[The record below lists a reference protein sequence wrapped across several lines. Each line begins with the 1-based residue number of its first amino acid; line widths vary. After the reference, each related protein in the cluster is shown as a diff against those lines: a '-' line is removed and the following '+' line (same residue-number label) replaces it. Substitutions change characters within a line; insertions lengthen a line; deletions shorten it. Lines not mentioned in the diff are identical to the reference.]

1 MAASLNKYFSHLESI
16 VKNLPHKPGV
26 YQYFDDKGKIIYVGK
41 AKDLKKRVSSY
52 FAKINSISGKVQ
64 MLVRKIA
71 DIRYIVVETEQDALL
86 LENNLIKKYQPH
98 YNVALKDDKT
108 FPWICIKKEPFPR
121 VFHTRYVVRDG
132 SQYFGPYANVR
143 LMHTL
148 LDLTRQLFPLRNCSL
163 SLTDKNIKSGKF
175 KVCLEYHLGN
185 CKAPCIGLQTEEDY
199 NRAVAGI
206 REIVK
211 GNITMVA
218 RQLRELMMEY
228 AATMEFE
235 KAQLVKEKLE
245 LLDKYQSKSTIVNPA
260 INDVDIFSLIS
271 EGLHAYVN
279 YMKVMNGAIIQVHTM
294 EIIKKLDES
303 PEELLTI
310 AITEIRQRFD
320 SNSPEIILP
329 FLPDFELPGI
339 ILTVPKIGDKK
350 KLLDLSERNVK
361 YYQMEREKQ
370 KEQVDPEH
378 KVNRLM
384 DTMMKDL
391 RMTNPPTHI
400 ECFDNSN
407 IQGSHP
413 VAAMVCFKNGK
424 PDKSEYR
431 HFNIRTVEGPD
442 DFASME
448 EIIYRRYKR
457 LLDEEK
463 PLPGLIVVD
472 GGKGQLSSA
481 LTSLDKLGLRGKITI
496 IGIAKKLEEI
506 YYPNDPLPMYLD
518 KKSET
523 LRIIQQMR
531 DEAHRFGITHHR
543 RRREKAALSPQLME
557 IEGVGYS
564 LNQKLLWKFKSV
576 KNIKLAS
583 LEAIQEVIG
592 KAKGK
597 IVYDHFHNG
606 KPAAL

>member
-1 MAASLNKYFSHLESI
+1 MAGSLDKYFSHLESI
-16 VKNLPHKPGV
+16 VRNLPHKPGV

-41 AKDLKKRVSSY
+41 AKDLRKRVSSY

-71 DIRYIVVETEQDALL
+71 DIKVIVVETEQDALL
-86 LENNLIKKYQPH
+86 LENNLIKKYLPH

-108 FPWICIKKEPFPR
+108 FPWICIKNEPFPR
-121 VFHTRYVVRDG
+121 VFHTRFVTRDG

-148 LDLTRQLFPLRNCSL
+148 MDLTRQLFPLRNCSL
-163 SLTDKNIKSGKF
+163 NLTEKNIRAGKF
-175 KVCLEYHLGN
+175 RVCLEFHLGN
-185 CKAPCIGLQTEEDY
+185 CKGPCVGLQSVEDY
-199 NRAVAGI
+199 DRSIVGI

-218 RQLRELMMEY
+218 KQLKELMMEY
-228 AATMEFE
+228 AGNLEFE
-235 KAQLVKEKLE
+235 KAHLVKEKLA
-245 LLDKYQSKSTIVNPA
+245 LLDKYQSKSTIVNPS
-260 INDVDIFSLIS
+260 INDVDVFSIS
-271 EGLHAYVN
+271 AEGLHAYVN
-279 YMKVMNGAIIQVHTM
+279 FMKVMNGAIIQVHTI
-294 EIIKKLDES
+294 ELIKKLDET
-303 PEELLTI
+303 PGELLTL
-310 AITEIRQRFD
+310 AVTEIRQRFE
-320 SNSPEIILP
+320 SRSPEIILP
-329 FLPDFELPGI
+329 FLPEFAIPGVI
-339 ILTVPKIGDKK
+339 FTVPKIGDKK

-378 KVNRLM
+378 KVRRLM
-384 DTMMKDL
+384 ETMMKDL
-391 RMTNPPTHI
+391 RMTEEPVHI

-407 IQGSHP
+407 IQGTNP
-413 VAAMVCFKNGK
+413 VAAMVCFRNGK
-424 PDKSEYR
+424 PDKSQYR
-431 HFNIRTVEGPD
+431 HFNIKTVEGPD

-448 EIIYRRYKR
+448 EVIYRRYRR

-463 PLPGLIVVD
+463 PLPQLIVVD

-481 LTSLDKLGLRGKITI
+481 LGSLEKLDLRGKITI

-543 RRREKAALSPQLME
+543 RRREKAAMSPQLME
-557 IEGVGYS
+557 IVGVGYS

-576 KNIKLAS
+576 KNIKLAT
-583 LEAIQEVIG
+583 LEAIQEVVG

-597 IVYDHFHNG
+597 IVYEHFQ
-606 KPAAL
+606 KTK

>member
-576 KNIKLAS
+576 KNIKLAT

>member
-121 VFHTRYVVRDG
+121 VFHTRNVVRDG

-148 LDLTRQLFPLRNCSL
+148 LDLTRQLFPMRNCSL
-163 SLTDKNIKSGKF
+163 SLTEKNIKSGKF

-218 RQLRELMMEY
+218 KQLRELMMEY

-245 LLDKYQSKSTIVNPA
+245 LLEKYQSKSTIVNPA

-294 EIIKKLDES
+294 EIVKKLDES
-303 PEELLTI
+303 PEELLTL

-329 FLPDFELPGI
+329 FLPDYELPGV

-384 DTMMKDL
+384 ETMMKDL
-391 RMTNPPTHI
+391 RMTSPPTHI

-407 IQGSHP
+407 IQGTHP

-481 LTSLDKLGLRGKITI
+481 LASLDKLGLRGKITI

-543 RRREKAALSPQLME
+543 RRREKAALTPQLME

-576 KNIKLAS
+576 KNIKLAT

-597 IVYDHFHNG
+597 IVYDHFHNT
-606 KPAAL
+606 KPEAL

>member
-121 VFHTRYVVRDG
+121 VFHTRNVVRDG

-148 LDLTRQLFPLRNCSL
+148 LDLTRQLFPMRNCSL
-163 SLTDKNIKSGKF
+163 SLTEKNIKSGKF

-218 RQLRELMMEY
+218 KQLRELMMEY

-294 EIIKKLDES
+294 EIVKKLDES
-303 PEELLTI
+303 PEELLTL

-329 FLPDFELPGI
+329 FLPDYELPGV

-384 DTMMKDL
+384 ETMMKDL
-391 RMTNPPTHI
+391 RMTSPPTHI

-407 IQGSHP
+407 IQGTHP

-481 LTSLDKLGLRGKITI
+481 LASLDKLGLRGKITI

-543 RRREKAALSPQLME
+543 RRREKAALTPQLME

-576 KNIKLAS
+576 KNIKLAT

-597 IVYDHFHNG
+597 IVYDHFHNT
-606 KPAAL
+606 KPEAL